1 MCSCCRSEPAELPGD
16 ISRVSKAER
25 ALKSTEKEE
34 TFPAEAELV
43 GRATVSY
50 DYRQNQETVS
60 MGFVSSAGGDKDLR
74 VRDLGGC

>member
-1 MCSCCRSEPAELPGD
+1 MCSCCCSEFGVVPGD

-25 ALKSTEKEE
+25 TLKSIEKEE

-50 DYRQNQETVS
+50 DYQQNQEGIG
-60 MGFVSSAGGDKDLR
+60 MGFVSSAGGDPDLNR
-74 VRDLGGC
+74 RSW